1 MTIKSQLY
9 ALAVVWDLL
18 THYDFYRAY
27 HKLTV
32 KAEEVFWETRKECF
46 LNIAVF
52 TLRMFL
58 QITSSPNQC
67 GFIIVKA
74 LIEL

>member
-32 KAEEVFWETRKECF
+32 KAEEVFWETRKEGF
-46 LNIAVF
+46 LNVAVF
-52 TLRMFL
+52 TFWMFL
-58 QITSSPNQC
+58 
-67 GFIIVKA
+67 
-74 LIEL
+74 

>member
-18 THYDFYRAY
+18 THYDFCRAY

-32 KAEEVFWETRKECF
+32 KAEEVFWETRNKGF
-46 LNIAVF
+46 LNIAVL
-52 TLRMFL
+52 TLRML
-58 QITSSPNQC
+58 
-67 GFIIVKA
+67 
-74 LIEL
+74 L

>member
-32 KAEEVFWETRKECF
+32 KAEEIFWETRNKGF
-46 LNIAVF
+46 LNIAVL
-52 TLRMFL
+52 TLRML
-58 QITSSPNQC
+58 
-67 GFIIVKA
+67 
-74 LIEL
+74 L